1 MIKITSAMEEGIPRI
16 LEIEQASISPPWT
29 HGALLSEIYR
39 DDSFFALAV
48 EDDII
53 VGFCILRRMADE
65 GELLQIAVDAL
76 ARRRGVGDLLMKA
89 ELDYAREI
97 PLRAVYL
104 EVRAGN
110 EAAIALYKKHGFV
123 AAGRRKDYYT
133 QPVEDAV
140 IMAREI

>member
-39 DDSFFALAV
+39 DDSLFALAV
-48 EDDII
+48 EDNVVI
-53 VGFCILRRMADE
+53 GFCILRRMADE

-89 ELDYAREI
+89 ALDFARAI

-110 EAAIALYKKHGFV
+110 DAAIALYKTHGFTRTG
-123 AAGRRKDYYT
+123 ARKDYYT

-140 IMAREI
+140 IMTREI